1 MRNTR
6 RYTMSNAVEQ
16 IAIDCCKLQ
25 QKIGLIH
32 SKVPVLVGKTSSG
45 KTYWIQHE
53 LSKALKLPVVKIL
66 LQNEQPDEVMGYPR
80 YTEGEGLTYLT
91 PAWWSD
97 TPSIFFFDELDKAR
111 DELHASILTLMR
123 EGTVRGR
130 PLPTG
135 SVIICAMNED
145 DGLSEPMKARS
156 LFLPFV
162 YTQRDSSFDNV
173 SNYLQ
178 EMWDLEPKI
187 PEPVQCMENVHYLE
201 NYQMIRPTLRNEMVT
216 LKTVLNGLFPKKQV
230 PSILDMLSD
239 KPEIQYDKLL
249 EDNDLMKNFVATVQ
263 NPEDVAKH
271 FVEFCKVGKS
281 RKDAKYVCSLIRKYA
296 STNADDLV
304 NVYSTVHDILIGQY
318 PNIARHEYN
327 TEFVRELGLEMF
339 HVLKSFTS
347 AISEKYY
354 DWETDSAR
362 E

>member
-1 MRNTR
+1 MN
-6 RYTMSNAVEQ
+6 NAVEQ

-80 YTEGEGLTYLT
+80 YTEGEGLTYLS

-123 EGTVRGR
+123 EGTVRGKS
-130 PLPTG
+130 LPTG

-162 YTQRDSSFDNV
+162 YTKRDSSMD
-173 SNYLQ
+173 SISTYL
-178 EMWDLEPKI
+178 EEVWDTQPKI
-187 PEPVQCMENVHYLE
+187 PNPVECMENVHYLE
-201 NYQMIRPTLRNEMVT
+201 NFQMVRPTLKNEMIP
-216 LKTVLNGLFPKKQV
+216 LKMVLDGLFPKQQV

-239 KPEIQYDKLL
+239 KPEINYIKILDDK
-249 EDNDLMKNFVATVQ
+249 DIMRNFVATIQ
-263 NPEDVAKH
+263 SPQDVSKH
-271 FVEFCKVGKS
+271 FVEFCKVGISHKHAD
-281 RKDAKYVCSLIRKYA
+281 RACSLIKKFA
-296 STNADDLV
+296 STNAEDLV
-304 NVYSTVHDILIGQY
+304 KTYELVHDVLMDNY
-318 PNIARHEYN
+318 PNIARHEFN
-327 TEFVRELGLEMF
+327 TEFVRFLGQEM
-339 HVLKSFTS
+339 HTILTGFTE
-347 AISEKYY
+347 AVGNKYY
-354 DWETDSAR
+354 RWDTDGNA
-362 E
+362 